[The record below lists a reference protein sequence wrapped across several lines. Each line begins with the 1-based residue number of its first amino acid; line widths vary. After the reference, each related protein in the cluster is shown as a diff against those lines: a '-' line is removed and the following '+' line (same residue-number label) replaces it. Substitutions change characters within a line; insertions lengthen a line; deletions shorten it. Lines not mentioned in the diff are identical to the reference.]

1 MSANASLHQLG
12 SETPV
17 VDYLQ
22 GGEHDTQL
30 TFFKGESDPY
40 AQFATNWI
48 RLNFQ
53 QQNMQD
59 GAVETSTYAEMQRAG
74 DMLCHAFLVITAP
87 PVANVTAGA
96 IKTDGTDIGAS
107 KRVFVHGLKQDSH
120 HLQTSQ
126 SYSMKTGTSLATAGT
141 TILIADTT
149 GSLLDLVSIGDT
161 LHLVSTDATAA
172 AANVTTHDLV
182 LTAVTNDSTD
192 TTFTFDNVTLAATIP
207 AADATITFVAASKQ
221 SLGNNEASVFM
232 HMKSNEKM
240 ASQHTRPNGPSLQQV
255 PTATGLSTQ
264 DPILDQDGIHAH
276 YGNYAPCTLVKELE
290 VVIGTNPISKVTGLV
305 MQANCELWTASDR
318 LPRRAVNKSSDPSEK
333 GSWSLQQ
340 STWCLP
346 VPFWFNQ
353 GGYHSSLALCALSFH
368 SIRFNLTLHPY
379 TRSIVN
385 GSRGDFSGHE
395 INVGTAAGTY
405 VANGQLTTMTSSPSL
420 AAGDSAL
427 HISGSSSS
435 LVVPATT
442 LKGSHFKFYML
453 LELIY
458 LSDDERDTY
467 TDMTDEILITQ
478 FQYASNQTLAA
489 DGKSVEMPLRFNH
502 PVSQVVIAGQLQS
515 NVNDNRHG
523 EYEGPTQPLS
533 VTDARPEGIKTHWLN
548 TMKITF
554 NNNDR
559 TAAQPAWFFNE
570 TVPSVNAERVPD
582 NHFYLYSFGLSSPN
596 GSGQFAGGAD
606 FSRLDNAFAVITAN
620 NHVFSDQ
627 SHLGGLDG
635 ADTSSGPDSIT
646 GGQKI
651 VVSAFGVSA
660 NVAKFENGLLGV
672 CFL

>member
-87 PVANVTAGA
+87 PIANVSSGLV
-96 IKTDGTDIGAS
+96 DGDFVVGTDPTDIKRAVIHAS
-107 KRVFVHGLKQDSH
+107 DGDQ
-120 HLQTSQ
+120 
-126 SYSMKTGTSLATAGT
+126 AN
-141 TILIADTT
+141 
-149 GSLLDLVSIGDT
+149 VSIGSGF
-161 LHLVSTDATAA
+161 LGALNNA
-172 AANVTTHDLV
+172 
-182 LTAVTNDSTD
+182 TD
-192 TTFTFDNVTLAATIP
+192 TPSVFLDAYSNATVPAGRARTAGPGNGVIAEGDNASQIVSNIP
-207 AADATITFVAASKQ
+207 ALD
-221 SLGNNEASVFM
+221 NNQLF
-232 HMKSNEKM
+232 
-240 ASQHTRPNGPSLQQV
+240 
-255 PTATGLSTQ
+255 
-264 DPILDQDGIHAH
+264 AH
-276 YGNYAPCTLVKELE
+276 YGNYAPATLVKELE

-318 LPRRAVNKSSDPSEK
+318 LPRRAVNKSADPAEK
-333 GSWSLQQ
+333 GCWALSA

-368 SIRFNLTLHPY
+368 SIRFNLVLHPY

-385 GSRGDFSGHE
+385 GCSGDFTDLTLTMAGSITLETKTGATSAQGGVSVVE
-395 INVGTAAGTY
+395 IVDPSSAITAPITE
-405 VANGQLTTMTSSPSL
+405 
-420 AAGDSAL
+420 
-427 HISGSSSS
+427 
-435 LVVPATT
+435 
-442 LKGSHFKFYML
+442 LKGSQFKFYML

-478 FQYASNQTLAA
+478 FQYASAQTLT
-489 DGKSVEMPLRFNH
+489 GSKKSVEMPLRFNH
-502 PVSQVVIAGQLQS
+502 PVSQVVVAGQLQS
-515 NVNDNRHG
+515 NINLHRYG
-523 EYEGPTQPLS
+523 EYEGPTNPLS
-533 VTDARPEGIKTHWLN
+533 VSRTHPEGLKTHWLKN
-548 TMKITF
+548 MKVTF

-559 TAAQPAWFFNE
+559 TAEQPAWFFNE

-620 NHVFSDQ
+620 DHVFADMSL
-627 SHLGGLDG
+627 LGGLDG
-635 ADTSSGPDSIT
+635 AETSTTSDKYAVT
-646 GGQKI
+646 GGQK
-651 VVSAFGVSA
+651 VTVNAFGVSA